1 MSWRRISGVFLRY
14 FYIFAKIETLSD
26 LIFWPALEIVLW
38 GVTSVWIQH
47 HEKEIPSIAIA
58 ILTGLVFWQIVWRSY
73 YEVAVN
79 LLQEFWNRNLINLFS
94 TPLRLSEW
102 SIALMLTGLFK
113 IIITITFGALVVWV
127 LYALNI
133 FDLGFAFLPFCAS
146 LVLSGWFMGFLS
158 TAILIYFGQRMETLA
173 WLTPYIFSPFCAVFY
188 PIEALPSWGQ
198 AIAHALPMTYI
209 FEGMRTIIN
218 QGTFPMNMFLMSLGL
233 NALYLTLI
241 GILLKILFEKSREK
255 GLGRLE

>member
-1 MSWRRISGVFLRY
+1 MSWKRISAVFLRY
-14 FYIFAKIETLSD
+14 FYIFAKVETLSD

-38 GVTSVWIQH
+38 GVTSIWIQQ

-94 TPLRLSEW
+94 TPLKVSEW

-113 IIITITFGALVVWV
+113 ICITVSFGALVVWI

-133 FDLGFAFLPFCAS
+133 FSLGFAFLPFCIS
-146 LVLSGWFMGFLS
+146 LILSGWFMGFIS
-158 TAILIYFGQRMETLA
+158 ASILIYFGQRMETLA

-188 PIEALPSWGQ
+188 PVEALPGWAQMISY
-198 AIAHALPMTYI
+198 ALPMTYI
-209 FEGMRTIIN
+209 FEGMRMVIQHGVFST
-218 QGTFPMNMFLMSLGL
+218 PMFFISLGL
-233 NALYLTLI
+233 NFFYL
-241 GILLKILFEKSREK
+241 ILTGFFLKFLFEKSREK

>member
-1 MSWRRISGVFLRY
+1 MSWKRISGVFLRY

-38 GVTSVWIQH
+38 GVTSVWIQR

-73 YEVAVN
+73 YEIAVN

-94 TPLRLSEW
+94 TPLKISEW

-113 IIITITFGALVVWV
+113 ICITIVFGGAVVWV

-133 FDLGFAFLPFCAS
+133 FDLGWAFLPFCA
-146 LVLSGWFMGFLS
+146 LLILSGWFLGFLS
-158 TAILIYFGQRMETLA
+158 ASILIYFGQRMETLA

-188 PIEALPSWGQ
+188 PVEALPSWGQ
-198 AIAHALPMTYI
+198 AISRALPMTYI
-209 FEGMRTIIN
+209 FEGMRTIIHT
-218 QGTFPMNMFLMSLGL
+218 GVFPARLFFMSLSL
-233 NALYLTLI
+233 NLLYLFLT
-241 GILLKILFEKSREK
+241 GVLLKVLFEKSRDK